1 MLGYS
6 IYYRYHVGFIITI
19 FLIIDQTQLIIWI
32 NFIMDMVT
40 NYIETNLGRGS
51 YSLWTNLVERKIDIS
66 NVTLNRSE
74 DQVSY
79 TLWKNK
85 G

>member
-1 MLGYS
+1 
-6 IYYRYHVGFIITI
+6 
-19 FLIIDQTQLIIWI
+19 
-32 NFIMDMVT
+32 MDMVT

-66 NVTLNRSE
+66 NATLNRSE